1 MLAFP
6 CFCFCLPVQSMGGG
20 GVNYDEDSMTKIP
33 FCSIS
38 FSFFLFF

>member
-6 CFCFCLPVQSMGGG
+6 CFCFCLPVQSMGG

>member
-6 CFCFCLPVQSMGGG
+6 CFCFCLPVQSMG